1 MRQNGIWRRKF
12 AQIFRDLPQI
22 ISLESH
28 NLNEIE
34 KYFFFFQEC
43 IGEREKYSWKKKGD
57 DVVCTDNPGTCK
69 RSLCECDLN
78 YAKTVS
84 KSHGI

>member
-1 MRQNGIWRRKF
+1 MKLKN
-12 AQIFRDLPQI
+12 
-22 ISLESH
+22 IS
-28 NLNEIE
+28 
-34 KYFFFFQEC
+34 FFFQEC

-84 KSHGI
+84 KSRGI